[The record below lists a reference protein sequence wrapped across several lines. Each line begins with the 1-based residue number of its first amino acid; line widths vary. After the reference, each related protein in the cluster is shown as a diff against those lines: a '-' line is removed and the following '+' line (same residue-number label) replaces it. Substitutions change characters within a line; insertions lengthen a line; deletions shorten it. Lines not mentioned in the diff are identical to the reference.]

1 MKKFIGKL
9 YVTAILLMFILSGIN
24 QTANAASPGSL
35 DPSFGVAGKLR
46 TAGLGTAADVAVQ
59 DDGKIVVVGDDG
71 NINSSAATVRYTSE
85 GVLDTTFGN
94 NGIVTQALQSTSGRG
109 KSVAIQTD
117 KKIVVI
123 GSDDIRCTVI
133 RYNPSGTLDS
143 SFGSNGK
150 IVLQSLHECRK
161 VIVQPDGK
169 IAVVGETFGPT
180 TISVVRLNANGTL
193 DTAFGTNGVASTGLA
208 GHGNSIGIDRVN
220 KLVVVGHKAGAVP
233 SGAVI
238 ARFQT
243 NGTLDT
249 GFSGDG
255 LITIDEIF
263 TGFND
268 VAVDPYGANTV
279 TVVGEIRSK
288 SAIHRYDNSGSL
300 DTTFNGTGK
309 IEEFINNRSSTLTS
323 ISLQSDRK
331 LIISGEA
338 DGNNKIALIRIN
350 RNGTFDSGFGENG
363 LLVTDIQQGESSL
376 FAGRAVISGNNIIL
390 ANPFVGNNLELR
402 LSKHN
407 LTITPSQS
415 GDFDGDG
422 FGDIAVFRPSQ
433 GLWIILKSSD
443 NSVIFKQFGI
453 DGDVPIDGD
462 FDGDGRNDL
471 AIYRPSN
478 GAWFVEK
485 SNDGS
490 IFARQFG
497 TSTDKPST
505 DDYDKDGKT
514 DLAFFRPSSG
524 EWFILRSSE
533 GFTLFFSFPFGAN
546 GDIPIVKK
554 GP

>member
-1 MKKFIGKL
+1 MKKVIGKL
-9 YVTAILLMFILSGIN
+9 KITAILLMFILSGISN
-24 QTANAASPGSL
+24 NLKAASPGSL
-35 DPSFGVAGKLR
+35 DPSFGIAGKLR
-46 TAGLGTAADVAVQ
+46 TAGLGTAADIAVQ

-71 NINSSAATVRYTSE
+71 KTNSSAATVRYTSE
-85 GVLDTTFGN
+85 GLLDTTFGN
-94 NGIVTQALQSTSGRG
+94 NGIVTQALQSSSGRG

-117 KKIVVI
+117 KKIVII
-123 GSDDIRCTVI
+123 GSDDLSCTVI
-133 RYNPSGTLDS
+133 RFNPSGTLDS
-143 SFGSNGK
+143 SFGSNGRT
-150 IVLQSLHECRK
+150 ILNSLRECRK

-169 IAVVGETFGPT
+169 IAVVGETFAPT
-180 TISVVRLNANGTL
+180 FISVVRLNANGTI
-193 DTAFGTNGVASTGLA
+193 DTAFGTNGVASTGLT
-208 GHGNSIGIDRVN
+208 GNGNSIGIDRVN
-220 KLVVVGHKAGAVP
+220 KLVVVGNKAGAVP
-233 SGAVI
+233 SGGVI

-243 NGTLDT
+243 NGTLDP

-309 IEEFINNRSSTLTS
+309 IEEFINNRSGTLTS

-331 LIISGEA
+331 LIISGKA
-338 DGNNKIALIRIN
+338 DNNKIALIRIN

-363 LLVTDIQQGESSL
+363 LTVTNIQLGASSL
-376 FAGRAVISGNNIIL
+376 FAGRAEISGNNIIL
-390 ANPFVGNNLELR
+390 ANPFEENVREFR

-422 FGDIAVFRPSQ
+422 FGDIAVYRPSQ
-433 GLWIILKSSD
+433 GTWFILNSSD
-443 NSVIFKQFGI
+443 NSVVFKQFGLS
-453 DGDVPIDGD
+453 GDIPIDGD
-462 FDGDGRNDL
+462 FDGDGRNDY
-471 AIYRPSN
+471 AIYRPSQ
-478 GAWFVEK
+478 GLWFVEK
-485 SNDGS
+485 SSDGS
-490 IFARQFG
+490 NFARQFG
-497 TSTDKPST
+497 TSSDKPAT
-505 DDYDKDGKT
+505 DDYDKDGKA
-514 DLAFFRPSSG
+514 DLAFFRPASG
-524 EWFILRSSE
+524 EWFILRSSDS
-533 GFTLFFSFPFGAN
+533 FNSFFSFQFGAN